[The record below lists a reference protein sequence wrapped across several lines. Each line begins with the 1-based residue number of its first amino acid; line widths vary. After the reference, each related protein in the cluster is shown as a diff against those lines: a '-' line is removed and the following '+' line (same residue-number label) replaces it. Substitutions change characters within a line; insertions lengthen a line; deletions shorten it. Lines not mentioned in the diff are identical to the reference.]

1 MSIECGARAMNVQIE
16 TSRLFNGKIYS
27 RSQPRNCAED
37 VTNSLQFNISMPY
50 LNGDSENN
58 SFTNTKNESIF
69 QCDTKQ
75 SEPGTFVNDIVIQHH
90 DLVLTTRDLS
100 VGVHCRFDLRN
111 ESVARVD
118 LKIQG

>member
-1 MSIECGARAMNVQIE
+1 MNVEIE
-16 TSRLFNGKIYS
+16 TSRLFNGKIYP
-27 RSQPRNCAED
+27 RSQPRNCVRD
-37 VTNSLQFNISMPY
+37 VTNALKFSISMPY
-50 LNGDSENN
+50 LNGVNHSENTDG
-58 SFTNTKNESIF
+58 SGSLE
-69 QCDTKQ
+69 CDTKQ